1 MKKLFALLAV
11 FALAF
16 SFGVFADNHETGT
29 GSSMTGDVMIQ
40 GTGEVMVETGTGEV
54 MEGTGEVMEEEME
67 EGELISAEVVRSES
81 GLVAL
86 NVQDAIDYLYA
97 NGLTMFATEETFMG
111 TSSLRRDEA
120 AAFFA
125 RFARDV
131 LKMEVNA
138 DAEGC
143 EFSDLAGAHQD
154 LLGEVAAACQLGLMK
169 GSEGMFMPTA
179 TLTNAQA
186 MTVLVRLLIGDQEEA
201 AGNWAAN
208 YYAAA
213 QTAGLTVSLDADAE
227 ANLHVAITRADVAKM
242 IEASAAYI
250 KIGTIDGESEV
261 SGEVETETEVVV
273 ETGTGSAQ

>member
-29 GSSMTGDVMIQ
+29 GSSMTGSSM
-40 GTGEVMVETGTGEV
+40 TGEI
-54 MEGTGEVMEEEME
+54 MEDEMKDEME
-67 EGELISAEVVRSES
+67 EGVLISAEVVRSES

-143 EFSDLAGAHQD
+143 AFSDLAGAHQD
-154 LLGEVAAACQLGLMK
+154 LLGEVAAACQLGLFK
-169 GSEGMFMPTA
+169 
-179 TLTNAQA
+179 
-186 MTVLVRLLIGDQEEA
+186 
-201 AGNWAAN
+201 
-208 YYAAA
+208 
-213 QTAGLTVSLDADAE
+213 
-227 ANLHVAITRADVAKM
+227 
-242 IEASAAYI
+242 
-250 KIGTIDGESEV
+250 
-261 SGEVETETEVVV
+261 
-273 ETGTGSAQ
+273 